1 MGVLFGIV
9 SALFLSPYVIH
20 RLGDQR
26 YGVWALVF
34 SLVDY
39 YALVD
44 FGFRSAVVKYSAH
57 YRATNETARL
67 ESLVSTG
74 LAYFSIAAL
83 VVLAL
88 SVLLAY
94 HITGLFR
101 VPPGDEGSLRFLTV
115 TVGVGFAMGV
125 IFGTCTAVLEG
136 YQRFDITSRI
146 LIITN
151 SVRVVGCFA
160 VLYLG
165 WGLRAMGICILLS
178 QLAGYALTYRALG
191 RLLPQ
196 CRFSLKKASFAELRQ
211 MMGYGA
217 RTFTANISLTVLN
230 QAAPVM
236 IGHFLTSTLVGYF
249 VFPLR
254 LLNYSVELVGR
265 LGMVTGTKAAE
276 LTAHGNLEAISRMA
290 VLINR
295 YCLMLF
301 LPLAIYLSIFGR
313 QLLQVWINPAFAAHS
328 APLIPVLGAGMVIA
342 LAAQYNSMSILYGL
356 AAHGALAR
364 SVFVEA
370 VLTVCG
376 LWYVIPRYGI
386 FGAACVVSGLMILS
400 RGIYVPL
407 AVSRC
412 VHLSFGNF
420 MGGIYARPLMIA
432 APISLATWM
441 VNHARGMPATWGTV
455 LSGGAALCCL
465 YYPAA
470 FFFGLERVH
479 RNMVAGWISSL
490 VQTLTR
496 KRVADG
502 AGVL

>member
-1 MGVLFGIV
+1 L
-9 SALFLSPYVIH
+9 
-20 RLGDQR
+20 
-26 YGVWALVF
+26 
-34 SLVDY
+34 
-39 YALVD
+39 
-44 FGFRSAVVKYSAH
+44 
-57 YRATNETARL
+57 ERL
-67 ESLVSTG
+67 ETLVSTG

-83 VVLAL
+83 VVLGL
-88 SVLLAY
+88 SALLATR
-94 HITGLFR
+94 ITGIFH
-101 VPPGDEGSLRFLTV
+101 VSPGDEGSLQFLTV

-151 SVRVVGCFA
+151 GVRVAGCFA
-160 VLYLG
+160 VLYMG
-165 WGLRAMGICILLS
+165 WGLRAMGICILAS

-191 RLLPQ
+191 RLLPR
-196 CRFSLKKASFAELRQ
+196 CRFSFRKARLAELRQ

-236 IGHFLTSTLVGYF
+236 IGHFLSSTLVGYF

-265 LGMVTGTKAAE
+265 LGMVTGTRAAE
-276 LTAHGNLEAISRMA
+276 LTAHGNLQAIARMA
-290 VLINR
+290 VLVNR

-313 QLLQVWINPAFAAHS
+313 QLLRVWINPAFADHS
-328 APLIPVLGAGMVIA
+328 APLIPVMAAGMVIA

-370 VLTVCG
+370 VLTVGG
-376 LWYVIPRYGI
+376 LAYVIPRYGI
-386 FGAACVVSGLMILS
+386 LGAACVVSALMIVS
-400 RGIYVPL
+400 RGIYVPY

-412 VHLSFGNF
+412 VRLGFWQYIT
-420 MGGIYARPLMIA
+420 GIYARPLTLA
-432 APISLATWM
+432 APIGLVAWLA
-441 VNHARGMPATWGTV
+441 NFALGQPATWTAV
-455 LSGGAALCCL
+455 LTAGFALCAV
-465 YYPAA
+465 YYTAV
-470 FFFGLERVH
+470 FFFGLESGH
-479 RNMVAGWISSL
+479 RGMITGWLAARLESL
-490 VQTLTR
+490 TK